1 MITPKHRQE
10 IGGMASPQIGCND
23 AKLIAVATMRRDKY
37 GCRPC
42 QKDSNIDPMLLLMA
56 IITGDQPFRD
66 FRY

>member
-1 MITPKHRQE
+1 
-10 IGGMASPQIGCND
+10 MASPQIGCND
-23 AKLIAVATMRRDKY
+23 AELIAVAPMRRVKY

>member
-1 MITPKHRQE
+1 MIKPQHRQE

-23 AKLIAVATMRRDKY
+23 AELIAVAPMRRVKY

-42 QKDSNIDPMLLLMA
+42 QKGSIIDPMLLWIA
-56 IITGDQPFRD
+56 IIAGDQPIRD